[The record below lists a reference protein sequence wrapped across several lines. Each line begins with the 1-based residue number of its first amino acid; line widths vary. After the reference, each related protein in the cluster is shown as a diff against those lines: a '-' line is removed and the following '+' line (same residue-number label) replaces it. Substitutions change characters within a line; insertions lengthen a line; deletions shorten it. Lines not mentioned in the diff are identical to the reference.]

1 MGIDQTIVS
10 KRTTRMLEDQFN
22 FLYAKAVLNKI
33 QEAAQTC
40 CYGCK
45 VGHLSQTQH
54 SCIMLFPCQKL
65 ERYFEMI
72 VQGIN
77 DMDILCV
84 WNKFVE
90 TMDIETSQLDIYRRK
105 IFCNQWRN
113 SELKTDLWSN
123 KLFKSVE
130 RMIKLEDR
138 FSH

>member
-1 MGIDQTIVS
+1 
-10 KRTTRMLEDQFN
+10 ML
-22 FLYAKAVLNKI
+22 L
-33 QEAAQTC
+33 
-40 CYGCK
+40 
-45 VGHLSQTQH
+45 
-54 SCIMLFPCQKL
+54 PCQKL

-90 TMDIETSQLDIYRRK
+90 TMDIETCQLDTYRRK

-113 SELKTDLWSN
+113 SEIKTDLWSN

-138 FSH
+138 F